1 MNVSQ
6 SLQDLIGNQDEG
18 MATAAV
24 NSLFNSPEQER
35 QNMQLMHGVQGGY
48 TNLQGDRQGHFG
60 TQDNV
65 KGN

>member
-6 SLQDLIGNQDEG
+6 SLQDLIGNQDDPTG
-18 MATAAV
+18 AV

-35 QNMQLMHGVQGGY
+35 QNMQSMHGVQGGY
-48 TNLQGDRQGHFG
+48 PNLQGDRPGHFG

-65 KGN
+65 KVN